1 MTFGLIARLA
11 DWGCENPGYAPKGR
25 TRAVIGC
32 ITSTIMGAPTERR
45 CGNNSVGI

>member
-11 DWGCENPGYAPKGR
+11 DWGCKSPGYAPKGR

-32 ITSTIMGAPTERR
+32 ITSTIMGAPKEKR
-45 CGNNSVGI
+45 CGNNSAGI